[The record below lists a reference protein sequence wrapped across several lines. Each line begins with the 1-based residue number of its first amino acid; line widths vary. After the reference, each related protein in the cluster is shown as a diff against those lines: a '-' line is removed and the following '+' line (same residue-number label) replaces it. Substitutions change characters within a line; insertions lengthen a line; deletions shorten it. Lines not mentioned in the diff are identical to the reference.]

1 MVNPEIKQSFIP
13 VGRYN
18 RPRHA
23 NPCNYITIHD
33 TGNYDKGAD
42 AYRHSEYLKNPST
55 KESWHYT
62 VDDREIYQHLPD
74 SESAYHAG
82 DGAGKGNRQSIGIEI
97 CVNSDGNLYAAA
109 DRAAL
114 LTAYLMEK
122 HGIPIGNV
130 VQHNHW
136 YNKDC
141 PHTIRSGVPCTWQE
155 FLKKAEEYMKRE
167 ITAEEAVEMLYKAGV
182 LSDKGYWLEALM
194 HIKNLDALFIKM
206 AAKIGE

>member
-13 VGRYN
+13 AGRYN
-18 RPRHA
+18 RPGHA

-55 KESWHYT
+55 EESWHYT

-74 SESAYHAG
+74 NESAYHAR

-97 CVNSDGNLYAAA
+97 CVNSDGNLDAAV

-114 LTAYLMEK
+114 LTAYLMEL
-122 HGIPIGNV
+122 HDIPIGNV

-136 YNKDC
+136 SGKDC
-141 PHTIRSGVPCTWQE
+141 PHTVRSGVPCTWQE

-167 ITAEEAVEMLYKAGV
+167 ITAEEAVEILYKAGV
-182 LSDKGYWLEALM
+182 LSDKAYWLEALM

>member
-1 MVNPEIKQSFIP
+1 MVKPEIKQSFIP

-18 RPRHA
+18 RPGHA

-42 AYRHSEYLKNPST
+42 AYRHSEHLKNPST
-55 KESWHYT
+55 EESWHYT

-97 CVNSDGNLYAAA
+97 CVNSDGNLDAAA

-114 LTAYLMEK
+114 LTAYLMKK
-122 HGIPIGNV
+122 HSIPLENV
-130 VQHNHW
+130 KQHYHW
-136 YNKDC
+136 SGKNCPSEIRAGRPYSWQVFLRKVESFMSENK
-141 PHTIRSGVPCTWQE
+141 IE
-155 FLKKAEEYMKRE
+155 
-167 ITAEEAVEMLYKAGV
+167 TAEQALDKLNSAGIVTDKA
-182 LSDKGYWLEALM
+182 YWAGALAYV
-194 HIKNLDALFIKM
+194 KNLDYLLIKM
-206 AAKIGE
+206 ANSI

>member
-18 RPRHA
+18 RPVHA

-33 TGNYDKGAD
+33 TGNYDKGAN

-55 KESWHYT
+55 EESWHYT
-62 VDDREIYQHLPD
+62 VDGNEIYQHLPD

-97 CVNSDGNLYAAA
+97 CVNSDGNLDAAA

-114 LTAYLMEK
+114 LTAYLMEL
-122 HGIPIGNV
+122 HDIPIGNV

-182 LSDKGYWLEALM
+182 LSDKAYWLEALM
-194 HIKNLDALFIKM
+194 HIKNLDALFIKT